1 MLYLVTNTFES
12 GQVDQWIADTNK
24 YLSEKD
30 VYTELNQENAPIDV
44 MESYMMDQDYH
55 SYDAFDSMFDAI
67 KKNVSQ
73 EIYRK
78 ILWDWFVR
86 NTEIKNV

>member
-1 MLYLVTNTFES
+1 MLYLVTTTYKS
-12 GQVDQWIADTNK
+12 GHVDQWIVNTTE
-24 YLSEKD
+24 YLDEGES
-30 VYTELNQENAPIDV
+30 YIELSQENAHVDI